1 MNSEEF
7 SMAAKT
13 RCAMPSSKST
23 ALASLIAF
31 LVIVA
36 SGCGGS
42 YDETIAGV
50 AVPVPKGMTRSSEK
64 PAEISLLGF
73 GAGQASFQGTM
84 ETDKIVDFYKKE
96 MPARGWQA
104 NMNLRSG
111 GAMLAYSKEGK
122 TLLIGVGKQDG
133 KTILSLTVA
142 GTAR

>member
-13 RCAMPSSKST
+13 RCAMPPSKST
-23 ALASLIAF
+23 ALAGLIAF

-104 NMNLRSG
+104 NMNLRSS